1 MFDLFAFLF
10 EQFHDLETVPSQY
23 YLLKKLNEAGFDDV
37 YVDQALLFFNTLLTT
52 INQHKQAKPLAQPHQ
67 YHRVFSRYEKSI
79 FSCEIRGY
87 LSFLLQKQALANQ
100 ELEILIAALSEL
112 EFEEIN
118 LSMVKLMVLI
128 IAWVCHADMPVLIN
142 DDLLHTLYAQK
153 VMIH

>member
-1 MFDLFAFLF
+1 M
-10 EQFHDLETVPSQY
+10 
-23 YLLKKLNEAGFDDV
+23 K
-37 YVDQALLFFNTLLTT
+37 
-52 INQHKQAKPLAQPHQ
+52 
-67 YHRVFSRYEKSI
+67 KSI